1 MSEELYFQNKEGKDL
16 YWFGTCGGLG
26 ALITSEHLLPL
37 SEDPVLLTK
46 ENFAEAKVFVM
57 NKMLEKPLKID
68 HLIPNEEE
76 DEEGTSPLCLLSY
89 LHELEFLQSLAETV
103 EGGLYLVDSY

>member
-1 MSEELYFQNKEGKDL
+1 MSEELIFQNKEGKDI

-26 ALITSEHLLPL
+26 ALISSERLLPL

-46 ENFAEAKVFVM
+46 ENFAEARLFVM
-57 NKMLEKPLKID
+57 NKMLEQPLKVD
-68 HLIPNEEE
+68 HLIPTE
-76 DEEGTSPLCLLSY
+76 DEQDEGTNPICLLSY
-89 LHELEFLQSLAETV
+89 LYELEFLQSVAETV